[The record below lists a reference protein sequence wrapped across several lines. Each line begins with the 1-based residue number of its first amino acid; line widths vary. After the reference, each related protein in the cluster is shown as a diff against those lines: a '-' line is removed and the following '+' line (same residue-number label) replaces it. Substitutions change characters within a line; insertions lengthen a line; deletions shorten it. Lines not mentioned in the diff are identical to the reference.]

1 MGPNPMNNGNVFL
14 EECRRK
20 YELLNEKISS
30 FSKIAVISIMTP
42 VIFTLLTTLFVHF
55 IAGLAHLFL
64 LIFWRIAFYYIRPSG
79 RINDEQ
85 FREAFYGDVYSYKD
99 INIEEVLT
107 WLENIMEA
115 SGKIDALC
123 YTTIMLT
130 GVIPFMIDVTV
141 IICKFIL

>member
-20 YELLNEKISS
+20 YEGLNEKISD
-30 FSKIAVISIMTP
+30 FSKIAVISIVTP
-42 VIFTLLTTLFVHF
+42 VIPTLFTTLFVNM
-55 IAGLAHLFL
+55 IAGIAHLFL
-64 LIFWRIAFYYIRPSG
+64 LAFWRVIIYYARPSG

-115 SGKIDALC
+115 SGKIDTLS
-123 YTTIMLT
+123 YTTIVLT
-130 GVIPFMIDVTV
+130 GIIPIMVDMIVIG
-141 IICKFIL
+141 CKFIL

>member
-20 YELLNEKISS
+20 YEILNEKISD
-30 FSKIAVISIMTP
+30 FSKIAVISIMIPT
-42 VIFTLLTTLFVHF
+42 IFTLFTTLFVNF

-64 LIFWRIAFYYIRPSG
+64 LIFWRVAFYYIRPSG

-115 SGKIDALC
+115 SGKVDALC

-130 GVIPFMIDVTV
+130 GIIPFMIDVTV

>member
-20 YELLNEKISS
+20 YELLNEKISD

-55 IAGLAHLFL
+55 IAGLAHLLL
-64 LIFWRIAFYYIRPSG
+64 LIFWRVAFYYIRPSG

>member
-20 YELLNEKISS
+20 YEGLNEKISN
-30 FSKIAVISIMTP
+30 FSKIAVTSLMVP
-42 VIFTLLTTLFVHF
+42 VIFTLFTTLFVNLV
-55 IAGLAHLFL
+55 AGIAHLFL
-64 LIFWRIAFYYIRPSG
+64 LVFWRIIIYYARPSG

-115 SGKIDALC
+115 SGKIDALS

-130 GVIPFMIDVTV
+130 GVTPIMINLIV

>member
-20 YELLNEKISS
+20 YEVMNEKISS
-30 FSKIAVISIMTP
+30 FSKIAIISIMIP
-42 VIFTLLTTLFVHF
+42 AIFTLFTTLFVNF
-55 IAGLAHLFL
+55 IAGIAHLFL
-64 LIFWRIAFYYIRPSG
+64 LVFWRVVIHCTRPSG

-85 FREAFYGDVYSYKD
+85 FREAFYGDAYSYKD

-115 SGKIDALC
+115 IGKIDTLC

-130 GVIPFMIDVTV
+130 GIIPFMIDLIVSM
-141 IICKFIL
+141 CKFIL